1 LLRCK
6 RVLVGYFVKH
16 SLAVFLVSELGVRV
30 ILDLLHE
37 FLDNE
42 LLWELR
48 FGLLLELIDSLGEF
62 LVLDGLVLN
71 DLFNI
76 VLLSL
81 LIYVLFD
88 NLVLGALAHL
98 LPHLEARLHRVHS
111 LRNLSRVCAQSRRGS

>member
-1 LLRCK
+1 MLRCK
-6 RVLVGYFVKH
+6 GVLVGYFVKH
-16 SLAVFLVSELGVRV
+16 SLAVFLVSKLGVRV

-48 FGLLLELIDSLGEF
+48 FGLLLQLIDCLGEF

-98 LPHLEARLHRVHS
+98 LPHLEA
-111 LRNLSRVCAQSRRGS
+111 